1 MTTSRN
7 TSTSNTEK
15 DTHPPTPKSPTT
27 LGESTAHNLPARPPR
42 TTTASELKQALK
54 SAGLSVS
61 PSAYGTGLRSPTYS
75 PTSSAFR
82 RGLSPTSPTFQP
94 QPNMQLLSP
103 TGLPASPQVL
113 LRLVPASPNSPP
125 LSPEQ
130 RVQAER
136 RAEVRT
142 QMFKKLRALPLKHAW
157 TFYSEKAVLEGEHVA
172 EYYARNL
179 MVIEEVETVQ
189 MFWQVFNNT
198 PLDLP
203 QKSSIHFFKRGVK
216 PLWEDPRNLHG
227 GAWTFRIPSSYA
239 PAFFREVLMLL
250 IGEQLQDAITPS
262 AASTTPT
269 LSYASRTP
277 ISAIRPLNDDICGAT
292 YSSRFNTYLTMSQQ
306 RETLDIKRSTSGK
319 KAAISKLLQ
328 ETPDREEEEES
339 VLSRLPQ
346 QKPEMKLGAL
356 GGGSDLLS
364 RLNSFLPQLKAANE
378 DLEKVEDKETL
389 NIENIGED
397 EEKYIEMNLGLG
409 VLEEKRPGE
418 EFESDSEE
426 SGSEEEEEGE
436 DEVDILA
443 QLTGATKKSRSSK
456 PAIEV
461 VETNTKDSQKQ

>member
-1 MTTSRN
+1 
-7 TSTSNTEK
+7 
-15 DTHPPTPKSPTT
+15 
-27 LGESTAHNLPARPPR
+27 
-42 TTTASELKQALK
+42 
-54 SAGLSVS
+54 
-61 PSAYGTGLRSPTYS
+61 
-75 PTSSAFR
+75 
-82 RGLSPTSPTFQP
+82 
-94 QPNMQLLSP
+94 
-103 TGLPASPQVL
+103 
-113 LRLVPASPNSPP
+113 
-125 LSPEQ
+125 
-130 RVQAER
+130 
-136 RAEVRT
+136 
-142 QMFKKLRALPLKHAW
+142 
-157 TFYSEKAVLEGEHVA
+157 
-172 EYYARNL
+172 
-179 MVIEEVETVQ
+179 
-189 MFWQVFNNT
+189 
-198 PLDLP
+198 
-203 QKSSIHFFKRGVK
+203 
-216 PLWEDPRNLHG
+216 
-227 GAWTFRIPSSYA
+227 
-239 PAFFREVLMLL
+239 
-250 IGEQLQDAITPS
+250 
-262 AASTTPT
+262 
-269 LSYASRTP
+269 
-277 ISAIRPLNDDICGAT
+277 
-292 YSSRFNTYLTMSQQ
+292 MSQQ